1 MKNKDFE
8 FYNEQI
14 SFVRNDLAGIIRRK
28 VFRYYEEIQRGI
40 SSLLE
45 ILEEIYKY
53 SYESANVNQFDK
65 AEIQRSILE
74 LLEHI
79 KAAKKVLKDMY
90 QLQGELPQEGSN
102 FLLDNSGLRIIT
114 QTNLV
119 KLNDDSVNELKY
131 KMKEGKKWK

>member
-45 ILEEIYKY
+45 ILEEIYKC
-53 SYESANVNQFDK
+53 SYESANVNQYDK

-90 QLQGELPQEGSN
+90 ELQSELSQDGSN
-102 FLLDNSGLRIIT
+102 FLLDNSGSRII
-114 QTNLV
+114 
-119 KLNDDSVNELKY
+119 NE
-131 KMKEGKKWK
+131 